1 MSEEK
6 SGILLRGE
14 KFTGSKPPHGGSWL
28 YDPETDTLTLLEPPT
43 AEAPSRARG
52 TAKHLPTK
60 LHPDRE
66 CYNALVRKPFLS
78 KAEYGNVLSLSIK
91 FGCLMPGPQAGIE
104 RFVARLGEERGKWKE
119 IIRQGA
125 GRLGELERE
134 NFICLLQD
142 AEGDP
147 LRFLNLAG
155 IALGNIFA
163 EIEYLKIQKAAQDAL
178 GEMRRSKVKRKK
190 VAAAISEAAQYVDQA
205 RPFVDSYLR
214 WADHLTIVPK
224 RLVPRPSW
232 EVPNRD
238 QYPRGDWLKAI
249 AWIIKNADNLR
260 LIPPGTDRKGGPRK
274 DLLGYAA
281 YKVRSICESAI
292 EESLKQERDEKRR
305 SNILIGKTVLWG
317 PLTAL
322 LMASFPEWFKR
333 DTDSVRNV
341 RNALRAFRTGKY
353 TAI

>member
-1 MSEEK
+1 MRAQMNREK

-14 KFTGSKPPHGGSWL
+14 KFPGSKPPHGGSWL
-28 YDPETDTLTLLEPPT
+28 YDPETDMLTRLDGALPP
-43 AEAPSRARG
+43 P
-52 TAKHLPTK
+52 K
-60 LHPDRE
+60 LNPDRKR
-66 CYNALVRKPFLS
+66 YNALVHKPFLS

-104 RFVARLGEERGKWKE
+104 RFVDRLGEEREKWKE
-119 IIRQGA
+119 IIRQGV

-163 EIEYLKIQKAAQDAL
+163 EIEYLKIQKTAQDAL
-178 GEMRRSKVKRKK
+178 REMRQSKVKREEAAEAIRK
-190 VAAAISEAAQYVDQA
+190 VAQYVDKV
-205 RPFVDSYLR
+205 RPLVDGYLW
-214 WADHLTIVPK
+214 WADHLTLVPE
-224 RLVPRPSW
+224 RLVPRPPW

-238 QYPRGDWLKAI
+238 QYPRGDWLRAI
-249 AWIIKNADNLR
+249 AWIIKNAQKLR

-281 YKVRSICESAI
+281 YKLRSICESAI